1 MKSNDNTFI
10 MSPKVDF
17 CFKELLNDEDVRR
30 GFIAA
35 ILGVKADMIQ
45 RTELLPTY
53 LRKQHQ
59 KDKLGILDIRVV
71 FENGTQI
78 DIEMQVM
85 YPCGNFKFHII

>member
-59 KDKLGILDIRVV
+59 KDKLGILDTGSVGKWYADRYRNAGY
-71 FENGTQI
+71 FL
-78 DIEMQVM
+78 
-85 YPCGNFKFHII
+85 